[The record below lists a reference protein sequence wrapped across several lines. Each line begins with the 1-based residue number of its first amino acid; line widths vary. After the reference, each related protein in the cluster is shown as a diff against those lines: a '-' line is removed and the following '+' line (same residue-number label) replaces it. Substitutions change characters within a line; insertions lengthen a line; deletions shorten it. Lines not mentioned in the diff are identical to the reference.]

1 MIARVLEGRD
11 HADVAALLDCT
22 ETNARQLT
30 SRGLR
35 RLRALLAPHLET
47 DR

>member
-1 MIARVLEGRD
+1 VIARVLEGRD
-11 HADVAALLDCT
+11 HADVAALIDCS

-35 RLRALLAPHLET
+35 RLRTLLAPHLEA